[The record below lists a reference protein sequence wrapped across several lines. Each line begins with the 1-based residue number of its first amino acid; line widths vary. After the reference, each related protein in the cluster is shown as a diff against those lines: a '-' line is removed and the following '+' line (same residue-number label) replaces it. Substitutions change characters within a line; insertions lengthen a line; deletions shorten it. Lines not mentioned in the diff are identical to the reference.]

1 MAASGIGPE
10 VCRVGSDGVV
20 ELEEVNPH
28 LRGGRVDNHL
38 GNPSPTPV
46 HPTEIRTSISP
57 SSAVELNT
65 TGTLANYATE
75 AAIRTSTL
83 IRGKTFVPLGSGHLT
98 CTFSEEIEMA
108 PSYKLRYF
116 NSRGRAEHIRFIFA
130 YAEVEYEDER
140 ISREKWPEIKKGE
153 LLPTLLLR
161 TLLLCWGL
169 PFGVLPV
176 LEVDGKVVGQSVAI
190 ARYLAKEFGLAG
202 KDAWESLQC
211 DMLVDTLSDLRQGKD
226 CLTADRYT
234 RKFNFGGCISCK
246 KEIMSV
252 TWTDLVFA
260 VSLEGFEAIFGK
272 EALDSYPT
280 LKSFKERIFNLPNI
294 RAWIQKRPVTEH

>member
-1 MAASGIGPE
+1 
-10 VCRVGSDGVV
+10 
-20 ELEEVNPH
+20 
-28 LRGGRVDNHL
+28 
-38 GNPSPTPV
+38 
-46 HPTEIRTSISP
+46 
-57 SSAVELNT
+57 
-65 TGTLANYATE
+65 
-75 AAIRTSTL
+75 
-83 IRGKTFVPLGSGHLT
+83 
-98 CTFSEEIEMA
+98 MA

-140 ISREKWPEIKKGE
+140 ISREKWPEIKKEVKEGFGNQIN
-153 LLPTLLLR
+153 LCPDRGLNPGPPAQKSDTLPPR
-161 TLLLCWGL
+161 PPGL

-211 DMLVDTLSDLRQGKD
+211 DMLVDTLSDLRQVLSAFRSEPD
-226 CLTADRYT
+226 PV
-234 RKFNFGGCISCK
+234 K
-246 KEIMSV
+246 KEEKKHILIKETIPYYLKKFENVLNENNGFFVGGAV

-280 LKSFKERIFNLPNI
+280 LKSFKERIFNFPNI
-294 RAWIQKRPVTEH
+294 RAWIEKRPVTEH

>member
-1 MAASGIGPE
+1 
-10 VCRVGSDGVV
+10 
-20 ELEEVNPH
+20 
-28 LRGGRVDNHL
+28 
-38 GNPSPTPV
+38 
-46 HPTEIRTSISP
+46 
-57 SSAVELNT
+57 
-65 TGTLANYATE
+65 
-75 AAIRTSTL
+75 
-83 IRGKTFVPLGSGHLT
+83 
-98 CTFSEEIEMA
+98 MA

-116 NSRGRAEHIRFIFA
+116 HSRGQAEHIRLIFA
-130 YAEVEYEDER
+130 YAKVEYEDER
-140 ISREKWPEIKKGE
+140 ISREKWPEIKK
-153 LLPTLLLR
+153 
-161 TLLLCWGL
+161 GL

-176 LEVDGKVVGQSVAI
+176 LEVDGKVVGQSMAI

-202 KDAWESLQC
+202 KDAWENLQC

-226 CLTADRYT
+226 CLTGGRYT
-234 RKFNFGGCISCK
+234 HPVK
-246 KEIMSV
+246 KEEKKHILIKETIPYYLKKFENVLNENNGFFVGGAV